1 MVGNSLS
8 FLTVHQTALVG
19 QRFKSHDCWKLDRS
33 AEMEIL
39 ADYTFRYK
47 SGFWQNLV
55 MTFPEIPNAKNVV
68 NKLSFSLVTHMGYS
82 DARFGSYGIFEVRTR
97 Y

>member
-1 MVGNSLS
+1 
-8 FLTVHQTALVG
+8 
-19 QRFKSHDCWKLDRS
+19 
-33 AEMEIL
+33 MEIL

-97 Y
+97 YWTDSEQTGQKDEEPGFKSRIRVNLDKGCKQIS